1 MELKNSLYKIIG
13 INRDSQIAQ
22 IELLRECAI
31 YKAHFPEQPI
41 TPGVCII
48 QIATEL
54 LKEILDLPL
63 SLKELVNAK
72 FLSVINPVNT
82 ISCSCQ
88 FQKLTE
94 LPEDR
99 IKVSAI
105 FSDESTVYAKL
116 SLIYAKY
123 E

>member
-1 MELKNSLYKIIG
+1 MKLKNSLYKVIG
-13 INRDSQIAQ
+13 TDHDAVKAQ
-22 IELLRECAI
+22 IELRRDCVI

-48 QIATEL
+48 QMATEL
-54 LKEILDLPL
+54 LEEISGWTL
-63 SLKELVNAK
+63 SLKEVVNAK

-82 ISCSCQ
+82 ISCSYQ

-94 LPEDR
+94 LPENR
-99 IKVSAI
+99 IKVSVI
-105 FSDESTVYAKL
+105 VSDESTVYAKL